1 MGLQFLDWLRMEQL
15 QLGRW
20 DKTAHPIA
28 SHFSRRSRFVDLLG
42 ELLISGRWWKC
53 HDSFSLQTMTFSC
66 NLAGLFAK
74 IWVQTFRGRI
84 ADSRKGYAR
93 LSPVSSLP
101 LGKLVRSCRRGYRYV
116 SYDHIFVCPAIQLF
130 ILQIWVFHS
139 FFRGKI
145 TSIKN
150 IFGEIPSTYG
160 QLFVARFDFTRSAGA
175 KGGDFRTF
183 DKGNMYRCG
192 RRSWDTLPSSWWRWV
207 EFTFS
212 WADNRHLITCL
223 VHDTSLIYSIW

>member
-1 MGLQFLDWLRMEQL
+1 MMRSAYRLWHSAVILQVCSQRS
-15 QLGRW
+15 G
-20 DKTAHPIA
+20 
-28 SHFSRRSRFVDLLG
+28 SRPSGVG
-42 ELLISGRWWKC
+42 LLIAGRDMRGCHLYQVCPSG
-53 HDSFSLQTMTFSC
+53 
-66 NLAGLFAK
+66 NLYDHVAAAIGMFLWSY
-74 IWVQTFRGRI
+74 I
-84 ADSRKGYAR
+84 R
-93 LSPVSSLP
+93 LSCYPTVFS
-101 LGKLVRSCRRGYRYV
+101 
-116 SYDHIFVCPAIQLF
+116 
-130 ILQIWVFHS
+130 QIWVFHS

-175 KGGDFRTF
+175 KGGDFRTL